1 MVVSSGAL
9 LLGISILLQT
19 LHTFVLAGHSEIK
32 NENVSFCCIF
42 CTEILFK
49 ITRSYSNTKIIII
62 EYNVTESFQNLK

>member
-32 NENVSFCCIF
+32 KGKCEFLLHFLHRDC
-42 CTEILFK
+42 
-49 ITRSYSNTKIIII
+49 
-62 EYNVTESFQNLK
+62 LK